1 MVGKIKIGDF
11 TLISVFKHR
20 FEKSKTW
27 RSDFRGWSLGL
38 WFEKSKMVGRKDFSN
53 PKRWKDGLVNSYTI
67 GMNLLVCKF
76 WISWDFGGMHIEE
89 EKKVQKS

>member
-1 MVGKIKIGDF
+1 MIKTIKAGDF
-11 TLISVFKHR
+11 TMISVFKHR

-53 PKRWKDGLVNSYTI
+53 PKRWKDGLVNSYTV

-76 WISWDFGGMHIEE
+76 WVTWDFGGMHIEE
-89 EKKVQKS
+89 K

>member
-1 MVGKIKIGDF
+1 MIKTIKAGDF

-27 RSDFRGWSLGL
+27 RSDFRDWSLGV
-38 WFEKSKMVGRKDFSN
+38 WFKRSMIVGKKDFSN
-53 PKRWKDGLVNSYTI
+53 PKKWGDGMVSSYTI
-67 GMNLLVCKF
+67 GINLLICKF

-89 EKKVQKS
+89 K

>member
-1 MVGKIKIGDF
+1 MIKTIKAGNF

-27 RSDFRGWSLGL
+27 RSDFRDWSLGV
-38 WFEKSKMVGRKDFSN
+38 WFKRSMIVGKKDFSN
-53 PKRWKDGLVNSYTI
+53 PKKWGDGMVSSYTI
-67 GMNLLVCKF
+67 GINLLICKF

-89 EKKVQKS
+89 K

>member
-1 MVGKIKIGDF
+1 MIKKIKAGNF

-27 RSDFRGWSLGL
+27 RSDFRDWSLGV
-38 WFEKSKMVGRKDFSN
+38 WFEKSKMVGKKNFSN
-53 PKRWKDGLVNSYTI
+53 PKKWGDGMVNSYTA

-76 WISWDFGGMHIEE
+76 WISWDFGGMHLE
-89 EKKVQKS
+89 EK

>member
-1 MVGKIKIGDF
+1 MIKTIKAGDF
-11 TLISVFKHR
+11 TMISVFKHR

-67 GMNLLVCKF
+67 GMDLLVCKF
-76 WISWDFGGMHIEE
+76 WITWDFGGMHIEE
-89 EKKVQKS
+89 K